1 MSQAVQRQQNDFCVF
16 MVTTWKIQNLMIS
29 RFSFP
34 VTLFLY
40 ECMPSKVSVKI
51 SQFRKMN
58 GNANAFVK
66 WWLWYYMHNRNIALN
81 IYSCLKNRAEWR
93 LHGGNDG
100 RWELKSFC
108 FLSSHNRKTYLPN
121 FLKKIIPQSQN
132 YWSKIQM
139 CDFAALNIKKK

>member
-1 MSQAVQRQQNDFCVF
+1 MHNIKKDQTVKSHIVSSSSTPTKFVF
-16 MVTTWKIQNLMIS
+16 SWWPREKFRIWWSS

-93 LHGGNDG
+93 LHCGNDG
-100 RWELKSFC
+100 RWEQKSFC

-121 FLKKIIPQSQN
+121 FFKEN
-132 YWSKIQM
+132 YATESELLI
-139 CDFAALNIKKK
+139 